1 VSGQKP
7 STLPWWV
14 STIALAGA
22 ALLTLGGILALVNPA
37 MLVGRAAE
45 IDAAA
50 RVYAGYL
57 VSRNLAVAAM
67 LLGAWIIRARA
78 VLSGALLLTAIIQFL
93 DVGLDCA
100 EGRWAMVPGIAVL
113 GILFLLAA
121 VRTLGTP
128 LWRIDSWRNP

>member
-1 VSGQKP
+1 VLRSYRQVILEGETVSGQKH

-67 LLGAWIIRARA
+67 LGAWIIRARA
-78 VLSGALLLTAIIQFL
+78 VLSGALLLTAMIQFL
-93 DVGLDCA
+93 DVRL
-100 EGRWAMVPGIAVL
+100 
-113 GILFLLAA
+113 
-121 VRTLGTP
+121 TP
-128 LWRIDSWRNP
+128 RSAK